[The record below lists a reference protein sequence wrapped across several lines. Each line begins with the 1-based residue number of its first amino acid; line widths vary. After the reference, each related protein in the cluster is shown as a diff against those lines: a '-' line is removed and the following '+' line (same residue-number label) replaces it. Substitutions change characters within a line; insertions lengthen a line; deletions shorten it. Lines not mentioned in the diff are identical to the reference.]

1 MLCLLQGPGDRF
13 KSMVTSPAE
22 KSQLEW
28 AAKMFRQHDDD
39 GNEVLDADEF
49 RGLHAAMVERG
60 IFGAGLSCEEALRS
74 LDRNGDGE
82 INVEEFLV
90 WLLDRSKG
98 AEGTGGAP
106 PVSLTRPASEPSK
119 PESSE
124 DGAVAVTFT
133 EAGSL
138 GIAFGSRKD
147 APGGVAVIPPYIKAL
162 KPGGMAEACEF

>member
-1 MLCLLQGPGDRF
+1 
-13 KSMVTSPAE
+13 MVTSPAE

-39 GNEVLDADEF
+39 GNEVLDASEF

-60 IFGAGLSCEEALRS
+60 IFGAGLSCEEALKS
-74 LDRNGDGE
+74 LDRNGDGSRE

-106 PVSLTRPASEPSK
+106 PVSLTRPGSEPSK

-124 DGAVAVTFT
+124 GAVAVTFT

-138 GIAFGSRKD
+138 GITFGSRKD
-147 APGGVAVIPPYIKAL
+147 APGGVAVIPPYIKVL

>member
-1 MLCLLQGPGDRF
+1 
-13 KSMVTSPAE
+13 MVTSPAE

-39 GNEVLDADEF
+39 GNEVLDASEF

-60 IFGAGLSCEEALRS
+60 IFGAGLSCEEALKS
-74 LDRNGDGE
+74 LDRNGDGSRE

-106 PVSLTRPASEPSK
+106 PVSLTRPGSEPSK

-124 DGAVAVTFT
+124 GAVAVTFT

-138 GIAFGSRKD
+138 GSTPSRHSLVD
-147 APGGVAVIPPYIKAL
+147 PCAMPSRSTPWVTA
-162 KPGGMAEACEF
+162 

>member
-1 MLCLLQGPGDRF
+1 ML
-13 KSMVTSPAE
+13 
-22 KSQLEW
+22 
-28 AAKMFRQHDDD
+28 
-39 GNEVLDADEF
+39 F
-49 RGLHAAMVERG
+49 RGAGPRPSDLVEQPQLRERG
-60 IFGAGLSCEEALRS
+60 CSDCRLCPLRPSEQVRLSLA
-74 LDRNGDGE
+74 
-82 INVEEFLV
+82 
-90 WLLDRSKG
+90 

-106 PVSLTRPASEPSK
+106 PVSLTRPGSEPSK

-138 GIAFGSRKD
+138 GITFGSRKD